1 MPMPTLAIPARP
13 KLRLPRMRRLISGL
27 GRDSCRITNRIR
39 LMEAMLPRLRIRLDS
54 SQSLRW
60 PSSRNTCRQP
70 RPTAM
75 VTMPA

>member
-1 MPMPTLAIPARP
+1 MLDKP

-27 GRDSCRITNRIR
+27 GRENCRITNRIR
-39 LMEAMLPRLRIRLDS
+39 LSRATLPRLTIRLDS

-70 RPTAM
+70 RPRPR

>member
-1 MPMPTLAIPARP
+1 MPKLAILDKP

-27 GRDSCRITNRIR
+27 GLENCTITKVIR
-39 LMEAMLPRLRIRLDS
+39 LSRAILPRLTIRLDS

-70 RPTAM
+70 RPTPS